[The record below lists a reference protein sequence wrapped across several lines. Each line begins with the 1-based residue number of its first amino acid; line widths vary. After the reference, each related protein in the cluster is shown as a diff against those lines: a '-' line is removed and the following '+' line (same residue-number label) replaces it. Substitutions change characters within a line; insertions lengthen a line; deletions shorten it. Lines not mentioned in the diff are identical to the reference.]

1 MDSNF
6 TSSLLAN
13 GLLAVGYAIWKIFD
27 RCSKSKCRMDKES
40 GLTFDLGDPGDCP
53 ATDMSNL
60 ADLLKQRSMH
70 HLRAKNQTPEPRTV

>member
-1 MDSNF
+1 MDENF

-13 GLLAVGYAIWKIFD
+13 GLLALGYAIWKVFD

-40 GLTFDLGDPGDCP
+40 GLVFDLGEPADCP

-70 HLRAKNQTPEPRTV
+70 HLRAKNKSPSPEQI

>member
-1 MDSNF
+1 MDESF

-13 GLLAVGYAIWKIFD
+13 GLLALGYAAWKVFD

-40 GLTFDLGDPGDCP
+40 GLTFDLGEPSDCP

-70 HLRAKNQTPEPRTV
+70 HLQRAKSPQEQI